1 MVFNYS
7 ISGYFYW
14 KRTFPMN
21 PRFCV
26 LVCGKETIVKLLWSV
41 ASCRLIIPTL
51 KTLFFN
57 EIDTQLT
64 SITADQWSPLRL
76 NKC

>member
-26 LVCGKETIVKLLWSV
+26 LVCGKETIVKFLWSV
-41 ASCRLIIPTL
+41 VSCRLIVPTL
-51 KTLFFN
+51 NTLFFN
-57 EIDTQLT
+57 EIDLHYGRSVVT
-64 SITADQWSPLRL
+64 ITAKQMLIIS
-76 NKC
+76 